1 VEHEVLG
8 RDAGRRLFGED
19 PAGYEAA
26 RPGHAED
33 VYEILRDRCGLGP
46 GSRVFEIGP
55 GTGQATR
62 RLLAL
67 GAHPL
72 VVLEPDPALA
82 AFLRESLGARI
93 EIRPT
98 TLEAAELERDF
109 DLAAAASSF
118 HWVDEDVGLARVHD
132 ALRAG
137 GWVAL
142 WWTAFGDARRP
153 DPFRHAVDPLMRE
166 LARSPSQAKDDG
178 PPFAHD
184 GEARVAAL
192 VRAGFDSIE
201 PRRIEWAHTW
211 DTTGIRS
218 LFASFSPVRAL
229 APDRREALLD
239 EIARIADEEFGG
251 QVAKPVVTALYTARR
266 PDR

>member
-1 VEHEVLG
+1 MLG
-8 RDAGRRLFGED
+8 RDAGRRVFGED
-19 PAGYEAA
+19 PAGYDAA
-26 RPGHAED
+26 RPGHAEE
-33 VYEILRDRCGLGP
+33 VYAILSDRCGLGP
-46 GSRVFEIGP
+46 GSKVVEIGP

-67 GAHPL
+67 GAGPL
-72 VVLEPDPALA
+72 VALEPDPALA
-82 AFLRESLGARI
+82 AFLRDALGGRI
-93 EIRPT
+93 EIRES
-98 TLEAAELERDF
+98 TLEATDLEDDF

-118 HWVDEDVGLARVHD
+118 HWVDEDVGLARIRD

-153 DPFRHAVDPLMRE
+153 DPFRHAVDPLMRD

-192 VRAGFDSIE
+192 ERAGLDSIE
-201 PRRIEWAHTW
+201 PRRIEWTHTW
-211 DTTGIRS
+211 DTAGIRG
-218 LFASFSPVRAL
+218 LFATFSPVRVL

-239 EIARIADEEFGG
+239 EIGRIADEEFGG
-251 QVAKPVVTALYTARR
+251 RVTKPVVTALYTARK
-266 PDR
+266 PL

>member
-1 VEHEVLG
+1 MGREVLG

-19 PAGYEAA
+19 PAGYDAA
-26 RPGHAED
+26 RPGHAEQ
-33 VYEILRDRCGLGP
+33 VYESLRDRCGLGA
-46 GSRVFEIGP
+46 GSKVVEIGP

-62 RLLAL
+62 RLLEL
-67 GAHPL
+67 GAAPL

-82 AFLRESLGARI
+82 AFLRGILGERI

-98 TLEAAELERDF
+98 TLEAAELEDDF

-118 HWVDEDVGLARVHD
+118 HWVDEDVGLARIRH

-153 DPFRHAVDPLMRE
+153 DPFRHAVDALMRE
-166 LARSPSQAKDDG
+166 LQRSPSQAKDDG

-192 VRAGFDSIE
+192 ERAGFDSIE
-201 PRRIEWAHTW
+201 PRRFEWAHTW
-211 DTTGIRS
+211 DTAGIRG
-218 LFASFSPVRAL
+218 LFATFSPVRAL
-229 APDRREALLD
+229 APDRRDALLD
-239 EIARIADEEFGG
+239 EIGRIADEEFGG
-251 QVAKPVVTALYTARR
+251 RVTKPVVTSLYTARKPVR
-266 PDR
+266 

>member
-1 VEHEVLG
+1 MEREVLG

-19 PAGYEAA
+19 PAGYDMA
-26 RPGHAED
+26 RPGHPEA
-33 VYEILRDRCGLGP
+33 VYDILRERCGLRP
-46 GSRVFEIGP
+46 GSKVVEIGP

-62 RLLAL
+62 RLLEL
-67 GAHPL
+67 GADPL
-72 VVLEPDPALA
+72 VALEPDPALA
-82 AFLRESLGARI
+82 AFLREGLGDRI

-98 TLEAAELERDF
+98 TLEAAELEADF

-118 HWVDEDVGLARVHD
+118 HWVDQEVGLARIRD

-142 WWTAFGDARRP
+142 WWTVFGDARRP
-153 DPFRHAVDPLMRE
+153 DPFRDAMDSLVRDLPRG
-166 LARSPSQAKDDG
+166 PSEAKGSG

-192 VRAGFDSIE
+192 ERAGFDRVE
-201 PRRIEWAHTW
+201 PRRIEWTHTW
-211 DTTGIRS
+211 DTAGIRG
-218 LFASFSPVRAL
+218 LFASFSPFRAL

-239 EIARIADEEFGG
+239 EIGRLADVEFGG
-251 QVAKPVVTALYTARR
+251 QVTKPVVTALYTAAK
-266 PDR
+266 PG